1 MGQRGRWASSPEN
14 DIAGVVILSF
24 KKTEAGIL
32 LSAASGGEMTLAG
45 WTARV

>member
-1 MGQRGRWASSPEN
+1 MGKFPGKRYRRSRDFE
-14 DIAGVVILSF
+14 F

-45 WTARV
+45 WAARV